1 MELKLLKR
9 IHHVTFLQRRESPV
23 STLPSAAASTTE
35 TGQDPLR
42 DACRYS
48 TLFGIFG
55 AACRYSALYG
65 IFGAACRYR
74 TLYGIYGTVYERQ
87 VLSKTNSTFYD
98 RPASQGQSLN

>member
-9 IHHVTFLQRRESPV
+9 IHHVTFLQRQESPV
-23 STLPSAAASTTE
+23 STLSSAAASTTE

-65 IFGAACRYR
+65 I
-74 TLYGIYGTVYERQ
+74 YGTVYEDRYSLRQ
-87 VLSKTNSTFYD
+87 TAPSMT
-98 RPASQGQSLN
+98 GQHHKVSP